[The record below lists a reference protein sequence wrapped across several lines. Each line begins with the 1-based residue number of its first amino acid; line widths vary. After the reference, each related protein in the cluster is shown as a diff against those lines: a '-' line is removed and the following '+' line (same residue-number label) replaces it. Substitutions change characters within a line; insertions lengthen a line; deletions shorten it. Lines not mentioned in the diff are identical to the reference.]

1 MRQPRR
7 ALPVSDEILTGTGAI
22 ELLLNGLHD
31 PFHSDT
37 DMQQYLV
44 RQWERCNSDILLMQD
59 AAARDIKRANWAEY
73 SAAVDY
79 LAACEAS
86 FTQAASYDDLQML
99 ERKLRGKDSAFT
111 NVVQKL
117 AVLPEQIAAA
127 DNNAALQ
134 QRLQTLLSNCEAH
147 AVAFSADLSE
157 LTQTLAVLRSSCAE
171 YVEVAS
177 ARAALAEL
185 DRRLGLDVLRVET
198 SNADYKS
205 HLKMQKG
212 AKFEHEAQHVL
223 RDLVQPRLAQGVLG
237 GPKPVR

>member
-1 MRQPRR
+1 VYF
-7 ALPVSDEILTGTGAI
+7 AGAGAI
-22 ELLLNGLHD
+22 ELLLNGLQD
-31 PFHSDT
+31 PFHPGT

-44 RQWERCNSDILLMQD
+44 RQWERCRTDVLLMQD
-59 AAARDIKRANWAEY
+59 AAARDIKRANWPEY
-73 SAAVDY
+73 SAAVDH

-86 FTQAASYDDLQML
+86 FTQAASYDELQLL

-117 AVLPEQIAAA
+117 AELPEQIAAA

-157 LTQTLAVLRSSCAE
+157 LTQTLSLLRSSCAE
-171 YVEVAS
+171 YVEVAA
-177 ARAALAEL
+177 ARTALAEL
-185 DRRLGLDVLRVET
+185 DRRLGLDVLRVEN

-205 HLKMQKG
+205 QLKMQKG
-212 AKFEHEAQHVL
+212 ATFEREAQHVL